1 MSRATTP
8 SAPPAE
14 VSYDDYMAMP
24 ESTLSVE
31 VVDGVLIDMPTPS
44 YSHQDVQLAIAV
56 PLRAHVRANGLGLI
70 VVSPADLVIR
80 RKPKLRI
87 RQPDVMFFSDARSGF
102 DCAADP
108 NRLQAESVAPEIAV
122 EVLFP
127 GQNER
132 TLAEKLRDYASIN
145 VLEVW
150 FADQLTR
157 SIRVLRPDGES
168 YMLEREYRSGDRL
181 TSPNLPGLDLPV
193 ASIFG

>member
-24 ESTLSVE
+24 ESNLPVE

-56 PLRAHVRANGLGLI
+56 PLRADVRANGLGLI

-108 NRLQAESVAPEIAV
+108 NRLQAESVAPC
-122 EVLFP
+122 P
-127 GQNER
+127 RGR
-132 TLAEKLRDYASIN
+132 PPRPSAS
-145 VLEVW
+145 
-150 FADQLTR
+150 A
-157 SIRVLRPDGES
+157 
-168 YMLEREYRSGDRL
+168 
-181 TSPNLPGLDLPV
+181 TSACVPPWLPGSP
-193 ASIFG
+193 